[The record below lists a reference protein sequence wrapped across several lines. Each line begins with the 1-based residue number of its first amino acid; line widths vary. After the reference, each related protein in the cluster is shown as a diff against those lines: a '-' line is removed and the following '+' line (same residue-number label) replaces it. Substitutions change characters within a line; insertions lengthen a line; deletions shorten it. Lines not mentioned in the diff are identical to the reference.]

1 MFNTADSVPR
11 ADISTVLMEAVGQK
25 AHYIAQ
31 ELLPIY
37 TSATEVGRY
46 PRFRKQAAEL
56 LRSARGALTTGVS
69 ATYMGSTKRNATG
82 TYNELTDKFEW
93 DQYMTEEYGQEHRV
107 DDKVAR
113 QMANFFD
120 AEMIAAERVM
130 QALMLDYEMEVCAA
144 VQNVGSNAGAA
155 ADATIRNNNGGSDT
169 NSIPYTNPEVIYT
182 AGNVATM
189 DVPQDFNR
197 MLEYLTLNGTNPEE
211 VSLTLSLTIFN
222 LIRRS
227 TKMQTYVYGFLNVS
241 QGGSMVTAD
250 MIAAAFGIQR
260 VLIAKKSV
268 DTAVKGLTP
277 SLTNI
282 WGNGL
287 ALMAKTGEGEFQ
299 NGGLGRTIV
308 WEADSPGGL
317 FTSESY
323 RDEKRRGTQLRV
335 RSNRVL
341 KIVDPTC
348 AIGLFTG
355 G

>member
-1 MFNTADSVPR
+1 MYNTADSVPR

-31 ELLPIY
+31 EILPIY

-93 DQYMTEEYGQEHRV
+93 DSYQTEEYGQEHRV

-120 AEMIAAERVM
+120 AEMIAADRVM
-130 QALMLDYEMEVCAA
+130 NALMLDYEMEVCATVQA
-144 VQNVGSNAGAA
+144 VGANGGAA
-155 ADATIRNNNGGSDT
+155 ADGVVRAGDNG
-169 NSIPYTNPEVIYT
+169 IPYTNPYDEYT
-182 AGNVATM
+182 VGNLETM
-189 DVPQDFNR
+189 DVPDDFNR
-197 MLEYLTLNGTNPEE
+197 MLEYLTLQGTNPDE
-211 VSLTLSLTIFN
+211 VDLTLSLTIFN

-227 TKMQTYVYGFLNVS
+227 KKMQTYVYGYLNVS

-250 MIAAAFGIQR
+250 MIAAAFGIRR
-260 VLIAKKSV
+260 VLVAKKSV

-282 WGNGL
+282 WGN
-287 ALMAKTGEGEFQ
+287 AFVLMAKTGEGEFM

-335 RSNRVL
+335 RSNRTL

-355 G
+355 A